1 MRLLCVVIV
10 IKLPDG
16 DSLEGMIA
24 VLEAGVVEARDIC
37 RAHRDSLVLDAGDFG
52 QRLVSEPG
60 SDATSYLPGYSTLR
74 YLWAPPITADTAQRL
89 DGGAIRKK
97 VHCESR
103 MYLNEKCGLFL
114 LSLLFFLFLFLD

>member
-60 SDATSYLPGYSTLR
+60 SDATSYLLGYATLPMGTSDNSR
-74 YLWAPPITADTAQRL
+74 HCT
-89 DGGAIRKK
+89 AIRRGCDTKK